1 MLKQTS
7 AKRLALAVLFGW
19 LSIAFYPSLAAA
31 EQNMF
36 RLVVFGD
43 SLTAGY
49 RLPAEDA
56 YPKVLEKALRAKGH
70 RIEVISASV
79 SGDTSTGGLARLD
92 WALNGKIDGVIVEL
106 GANDMLRGIDPDRTR
121 AALDAI
127 ITRIKARGAQ
137 VLLAGMLAAP
147 GMGKVYENR
156 FRNIYPALAKKHGV
170 GLIPFFL
177 EGVAGNK
184 RLNLPDGIHPNP
196 AGVRVMVGHSLP
208 FVEKMLAG
216 ASDAR

>member
-1 MLKQTS
+1 MPKQTS
-7 AKRLALAVLFGW
+7 TRRFALALLFGW
-19 LSIAFYPSLAAA
+19 LLSACHASFAAA
-31 EQNMF
+31 EQNTF

-49 RLPAEDA
+49 RLPLEDA
-56 YPKVLEKALRAKGH
+56 YPKVLEKTLRTRGH
-70 RIEVISASV
+70 KVEVISASV

-127 ITRIKARGAQ
+127 VTRIKAKGAK

-147 GMGKVYENR
+147 GMGKTYEDN

-196 AGVRVMVGHSLP
+196 AGVHVMVGNSLP
-208 FVEKMLAG
+208 FVEKMLARASG
-216 ASDAR
+216 AR